1 MTNPPDLFARVA
13 EAAAKHGLPVLV
25 IGGHAVNA
33 YGYVRTTLD
42 ADFLVCDEDFAAWR
56 QVFES
61 LGYRW
66 NGQTEAFAKLDAP
79 ETDPPSLPVDIMLVN
94 RQTFT
99 KLVAGQRRL
108 AFGSSFLDVPQ
119 PLHLIALKLHA
130 MRNAERMRRGK
141 DLPDILQLIEICHI
155 DATSAEFNAILQ
167 RYANAE
173 TQRLL
178 HAHLQ
183 NR

>member
-1 MTNPPDLFARVA
+1 MTSSPDLFARVA
-13 EAAAKHGLPVLV
+13 DVAAMLNLPILV

-42 ADFLVCDEDFAAWR
+42 ADFMVCDEDLAAWR
-56 QVFES
+56 RGFES
-61 LGYRW
+61 FGYRW
-66 NGQTEAFAKLDAP
+66 VGQTATFVKLDAP

-99 KLVAGQRRL
+99 KLIAEQRSL
-108 AFGSSFLDVPQ
+108 AFGSSVLSVPQ
-119 PLHLIALKLHA
+119 PFHLIALKLHA
-130 MRNAERMRRGK
+130 LQNTSRARSGK
-141 DLPDILQLIEICHI
+141 DLFDILHLIEICHI
-155 DATSAEFNAILQ
+155 DTASAEFKEVLHRQSNAD
-167 RYANAE
+167 
-173 TQRLL
+173 TQRLI